1 MGRGGVGR
9 IHIALTAALVL
20 PLPALGLA
28 SCLSIAGLGQS
39 PEQEDGTVK
48 SDGASG
54 ADAAADLEAA
64 PTRGDAPA
72 DAQAECQEL
81 TSVSVMCGP
90 TPPAYPCID
99 AGLASEMLS
108 VVVCMCNALVSTCAT
123 SECYDCCAHHEPK
136 GCLDCLQHNFFQ
148 ECSLLGDDAG
158 CPTKG
163 SCTMGCSVVK
173 KAIEECN

>member
-1 MGRGGVGR
+1 MGRGGVGP
-9 IHIALTAALVL
+9 IHIALTAALVW

-54 ADAAADLEAA
+54 ADAAAEAA

-81 TSVSVMCGP
+81 TSVSVTCDP
-90 TPPAYPCID
+90 SPPAYPCID
-99 AGLASEMLS
+99 AGLASEALS
-108 VVVCMCNALVSTCAT
+108 VVVCMCNALVSMCTT
-123 SECYDCCAHHEPK
+123 SECYGCCAQREPK
-136 GCLDCLQHNFFQ
+136 ECLDCLQHNFFQ

-158 CPTKG
+158 CPTLG
-163 SCTMGCSVVK
+163 SCTTGCVHVK
-173 KAIEECN
+173 DAIEACK